1 MLNKNKTGHK
11 MEDTM
16 QSQLM
21 CVSVFAACV
30 CWGGGV
36 HVTTHRIFF
45 FNIYFFGS
53 MGSQHEESSLHHAG
67 FFVAAHG
74 FSMVCRLCRSRARG
88 VLVLPPGIEPS
99 SPALQG
105 GFLTTGPPGKSR
117 HTGFE
122 GSRRSIKSVSF
133 GVRQC

>member
-1 MLNKNKTGHK
+1 
-11 MEDTM
+11 MEDTV
-16 QSQLM
+16 QSQLV

-30 CWGGGV
+30 CRGGGV
-36 HVTTHRIFF
+36 HVTTHRVFF
-45 FNIYFFGS
+45 FYIYFFGCT
-53 MGSQHEESSLHHAG
+53 GSQHEESSVHHAG

-74 FSMVCRLCRSRARG
+74 FSVVHRLGRSRARG
-88 VLVLPPGIEPS
+88 ILVPPPGIEPS

-105 GFLTTGPPGKSR
+105 GFLTTGPPGKSL

-122 GSRRSIKSVSF
+122 GSWRSIKSVSF